1 MNSFLRLSSI
11 LLRLLG
17 KFINEVSLISEMKR
31 ENKMRVLNSS
41 EAFKAK
47 YVARVGSVADAMRAV
62 SAGGAVA
69 SGATGASAIAA
80 GAAAA
85 KASVWSLGAGLPF
98 IGELC
103 AGKAAMVGTTAG
115 VAALGSATVLLPAL
129 AVGGVVAYV
138 CYRNRKKRSLHKGSR
153 IEDVARAFAGVAL
166 LPMLA
171 LAVAECRKNSANL
184 EPVRDYV
191 LKEMGAW
198 GYSESYVRSEF
209 DKAMKCN
216 PEELSSRY
224 YDAIRQLESGSTE
237 GIGATPAELP
247 ADVIR
252 GFADKFCKD
261 FRSNLA

>member
-1 MNSFLRLSSI
+1 
-11 LLRLLG
+11 
-17 KFINEVSLISEMKR
+17 
-31 ENKMRVLNSS
+31 MRVLNSS
-41 EAFKAK
+41 EVLKAK

-69 SGATGASAIAA
+69 SGVTGASAIAA

-85 KASVWSLGAGLPF
+85 KASVWSIGVGLPL

-103 AGKAAMVGTTAG
+103 AGEAVMVGTTAG
-115 VAALGSATVLLPAL
+115 VAALGSATVVLPAI
-129 AVGGVVAYV
+129 AIGGAVAYV

-153 IEDVARAFAGVAL
+153 IEDVARAFAGVAF

-171 LAVAECRKNSANL
+171 LAVAACRKNSANL

-209 DKAMKCN
+209 DKAMKCT
-216 PEELSSRY
+216 PEELNSRFD
-224 YDAIRQLESGSTE
+224 DAICQLESGSTE

-252 GFADKFCKD
+252 GFADKFSKD
-261 FRSNLA
+261 FGSNLG